1 MDVTSAEQGSL
12 VIGIAKVSG
21 TLMPRNL
28 VSNVR
33 TVLVVIFK
41 MLQHRRRAYR
51 VFLPS
56 TRLTLVRECAK
67 FVLLTRTLSFP
78 TERLLAKIVQKE
90 DFQRPAASSAPSVRQ
105 GTQKLVVC

>member
-1 MDVTSAEQGSL
+1 MDVTSAKQGSS
-12 VIGIAKVSG
+12 VIGIAKASR
-21 TLMPRNL
+21 TLLPRNL

-33 TVLVVIFK
+33 TVLVVISK
-41 MLQHRRRAYR
+41 ILQHRRHAYH

-78 TERLLAKIVQKE
+78 TEQLLVKIVQKE
-90 DFQRPAASSAPSVRQ
+90 DFQRPAASFAPSVRQ